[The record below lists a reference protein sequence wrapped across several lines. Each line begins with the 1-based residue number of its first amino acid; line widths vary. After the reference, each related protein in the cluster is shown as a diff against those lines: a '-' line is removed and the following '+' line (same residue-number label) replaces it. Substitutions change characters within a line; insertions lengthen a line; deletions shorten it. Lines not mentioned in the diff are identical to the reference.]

1 MFCEFL
7 FLHHHP
13 AAGQER
19 HTRDD
24 APHLSERETCI
35 RFYNLY
41 TFCVYV
47 FFIRDDRNTILL
59 LCFVNDLTS
68 VKI

>member
-47 FFIRDDRNTILL
+47 FLYVTIELPYFYYVLL
-59 LCFVNDLTS
+59 T
-68 VKI
+68 I